1 MSGASGMNLVS
12 LHGHTFLHKRCCS
25 PFSTDNAIKN
35 HWNSSMKRKIEKFL
49 ASKQGIVLGPEESL
63 PVGEEGHFDFMG
75 DLEGVLL
82 VSAFA

>member
-1 MSGASGMNLVS
+1 
-12 LHGHTFLHKRCCS
+12 
-25 PFSTDNAIKN
+25 
-35 HWNSSMKRKIEKFL
+35 MKRKIEKFL